1 LNCQRLFQK
10 ISSFLEF
17 SADVFESPAEDL
29 KLQQLFQMFS
39 DFFE

>member
-17 SADVFESPAEDL
+17 SADVSKVQL
-29 KLQQLFQMFS
+29 KI
-39 DFFE
+39 